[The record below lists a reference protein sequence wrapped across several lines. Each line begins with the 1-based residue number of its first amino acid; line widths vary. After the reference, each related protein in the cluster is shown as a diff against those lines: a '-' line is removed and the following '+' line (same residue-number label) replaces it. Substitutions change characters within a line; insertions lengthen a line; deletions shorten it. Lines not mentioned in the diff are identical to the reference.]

1 MPLRSI
7 ESFERRWARI
17 RKLASAQLRD
27 FERDKKEIARQIKRY
42 RVKKDLVRLRDAIAH
57 SRRVERVIRGTR
69 QFVKTKNS
77 VVRQA
82 RRRGRL
88 LKRALT

>member
-7 ESFERRWARI
+7 DSFERRWAEL

-42 RVKKDLVRLRDAIAH
+42 KVRKDLEKLRDAVAH
-57 SRRVERVIRGTR
+57 SRRVEQVISGTR
-69 QFVKTKNS
+69 KFVKTKNM